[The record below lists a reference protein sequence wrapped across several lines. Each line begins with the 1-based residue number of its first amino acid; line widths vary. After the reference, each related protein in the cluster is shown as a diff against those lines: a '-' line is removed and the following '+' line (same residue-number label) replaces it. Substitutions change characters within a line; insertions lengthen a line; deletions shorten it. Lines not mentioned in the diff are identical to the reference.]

1 MGDTNLNYLIIGLV
15 LVIIML
21 VYFKY
26 NEIQNKK
33 DFIKKVKKQ
42 WGNIPNRNYTQD
54 QITGIKR
61 YFLNK
66 SKNQFIID
74 DVTWNDLDMD
84 SIFMMLNNTNSSIG
98 EQYLYYM
105 LRTPSFT
112 QEELEERKKV
122 IDYLEQN
129 EEVRIQLQCM
139 YGEIGRSGNYSLSD
153 YIYNLT
159 ELGDKSNLFEYG
171 IMGLAFLS
179 VIFALTIPTYGV
191 LIFVGV
197 LIFNIVQYYRCKGA
211 VEPYFVSIA
220 YINRLLIGSATFIKA
235 MPSELKE
242 YADKVDTVRGQ
253 FKKFKKHARWIK
265 AGKKAT
271 GSFEEIAMDY
281 IKMFFHIDLIKFNYL
296 LKEVK
301 QKVTYI
307 DELIETMGKIESC
320 IAIASFREYLE
331 YYSIPKLINDE
342 QVSINADDMYHPM
355 ISNPVTNSI
364 SETSSVLL
372 TGSNAS
378 GKSTFLKTVAIN
390 AILAQTIYMA
400 MAKSYQSNFYRV
412 YSSMALTDNLMSNE
426 SYYIVEIK
434 SLKRILDAA
443 REEPPILCFID
454 EVLRGTNTIERI
466 AASAQI
472 LKSLSQKNVM
482 CFAATHDIELTHILE
497 KLYHNYHFEEEVKD
511 NDILFNYEL
520 KIGRATSRNAIKLLH
535 IIGYDKSII
544 EQAEEAAADFI
555 ENNSWRILK

>member
-1 MGDTNLNYLIIGLV
+1 M
-15 LVIIML
+15 
-21 VYFKY
+21 
-26 NEIQNKK
+26 
-33 DFIKKVKKQ
+33 
-42 WGNIPNRNYTQD
+42 
-54 QITGIKR
+54 
-61 YFLNK
+61 
-66 SKNQFIID
+66 
-74 DVTWNDLDMD
+74 
-84 SIFMMLNNTNSSIG
+84 
-98 EQYLYYM
+98 
-105 LRTPSFT
+105 
-112 QEELEERKKV
+112 
-122 IDYLEQN
+122 
-129 EEVRIQLQCM
+129 C
-139 YGEIGRSGNYSLSD
+139 
-153 YIYNLT
+153 
-159 ELGDKSNLFEYG
+159 LGGK
-171 IMGLAFLS
+171 
-179 VIFALTIPTYGV
+179 
-191 LIFVGV
+191 
-197 LIFNIVQYYRCKGA
+197 YYRCKGA

-454 EVLRGTNTIERI
+454 EVLRGT
-466 AASAQI
+466 
-472 LKSLSQKNVM
+472 
-482 CFAATHDIELTHILE
+482 
-497 KLYHNYHFEEEVKD
+497 
-511 NDILFNYEL
+511 
-520 KIGRATSRNAIKLLH
+520 
-535 IIGYDKSII
+535 
-544 EQAEEAAADFI
+544 
-555 ENNSWRILK
+555 